1 MTVMTF
7 SSLLRTKVY
16 KTSDELKTNESNL
29 LEWYNKWFFQAGDK
43 NRVVLISQ
51 SIRTIISLVPIILA
65 WSYTP
70 LLCLIRAT
78 MK

>member
-1 MTVMTF
+1 MIYK
-7 SSLLRTKVY
+7 SLFKTKVY

-65 WSYTP
+65 WSYTYSSAV
-70 LLCLIRAT
+70 LN
-78 MK
+78 

>member
-1 MTVMTF
+1 MIY

-51 SIRTIISLVPIILA
+51 SIRTIISLVPII
-65 WSYTP
+65 
-70 LLCLIRAT
+70 
-78 MK
+78 